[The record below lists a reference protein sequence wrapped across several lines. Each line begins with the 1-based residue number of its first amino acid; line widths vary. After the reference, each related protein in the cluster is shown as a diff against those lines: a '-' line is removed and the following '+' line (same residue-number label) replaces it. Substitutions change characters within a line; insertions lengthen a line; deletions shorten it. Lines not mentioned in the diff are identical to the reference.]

1 MTLRRLS
8 AYAATGSGRSV
19 VVLLCTLALKVRFAF
34 YQARVGRRF
43 SARGRVRMHVDPSG
57 QLSIGD
63 DCRMNSGFLCNPV
76 GGSLR
81 MGVWI
86 GPGASLSI
94 GHRVGISN
102 STIVCMDNITIEDD
116 VFIGGDCKIYDT
128 DFHSLSAAQRIRP
141 PDRGARTAPVVV
153 KARAF
158 IGGHSLILKG
168 TTIGE
173 EAVIGAASVVTGDVP
188 SREVWAG
195 NPARFLRRL

>member
-1 MTLRRLS
+1 
-8 AYAATGSGRSV
+8 
-19 VVLLCTLALKVRFAF
+19 
-34 YQARVGRRF
+34 
-43 SARGRVRMHVDPSG
+43 MHVDPSG